1 MKYLKRYES
10 AGFDADFA
18 AAKIKDR
25 FSEEDVASMLASE
38 IKEWAD
44 EDFYSQNGNG
54 EAEEVV
60 IHQLKAWYKSEFME
74 SMSEQ
79 EEAALEDEIR
89 QSYEC
94 ID

>member
-1 MKYLKRYES
+1 MKYLKTYES

-18 AAKIKDR
+18 IAKIKGR
-25 FSEEDVASMLASE
+25 FSEEEVAAMLATE

-60 IHQLKAWYKSEFME
+60 IHQIKAWYKSEFMK
-74 SMSEQ
+74 SLSEQ
-79 EEAALEDEIR
+79 EEAVLDDEIR
-89 QSYEC
+89 QAYEC
-94 ID
+94 IN

>member
-18 AAKIKDR
+18 VAKIKDR
-25 FSEEDVASMLASE
+25 FSEEEVASMLASE

-44 EDFYSQNGNG
+44 EDFYSHNGNG

-60 IHQLKAWYKSEFME
+60 IHQLKAWYKSEFMK

-94 ID
+94 IN

>member
-18 AAKIKDR
+18 AAKIKNR
-25 FSEEDVASMLASE
+25 FSEEEAASMLASE

-44 EDFYSQNGNG
+44 EEFYSSNGNG

-60 IHQLKAWYKSEFME
+60 IHQMIAWYKKEFGHSLSEAD
-74 SMSEQ
+74 
-79 EEAALEDEIR
+79 EAALEDEIR
-89 QSYEC
+89 RSYEC
-94 ID
+94 VN